1 MPDRINKG
9 RKRLITIITNFGVN
23 EYLMNNL
30 YFQTADKGIA
40 LPAKTVLRNVIHE
53 LFRKEGKQLERLS
66 IVFCSDEYLLE
77 LNQQFLQH
85 DYYTDIL
92 TFTMSERGA
101 PVSGELYISVD
112 RVRDNARLLG
122 VPVLQELRRVIFH
135 GALHL
140 CGYKDKLKKDQAIIR
155 QKEDRYLQLL
165 KKRMDHA

>member
-1 MPDRINKG
+1 
-9 RKRLITIITNFGVN
+9 
-23 EYLMNNL
+23 MNAIH
-30 YFQTADKGIA
+30 FQIADKGIT
-40 LPAKTVLRNVIHE
+40 LPAKTILRSVIME
-53 LFRKEGKQLERLS
+53 LFRKEGKRLDILS
-66 IVFCSDEYLLE
+66 IVFCSDEFLLE

-92 TFTMSERGA
+92 TFTMSDRGA
-101 PVSGELYISVD
+101 AIAGELYISVD
-112 RVRDNARLLG
+112 RVRDNARVLG
-122 VPVLQELRRVIFH
+122 VSTVQELRRVIFH

>member
-1 MPDRINKG
+1 
-9 RKRLITIITNFGVN
+9 
-23 EYLMNNL
+23 MNAIH
-30 YFQTADKGIA
+30 FQIADKGIT
-40 LPAKTVLRNVIHE
+40 LPAKTILRSVIME
-53 LFRKEGKQLERLS
+53 LFRKEGKRLDVLS
-66 IVFCSDEYLLE
+66 IVFCSDEFLLE

-92 TFTMSERGA
+92 TFTMSDRGA
-101 PVSGELYISVD
+101 AIAGELYISVD
-112 RVRDNARLLG
+112 RVRDNARVLG
-122 VPVLQELRRVIFH
+122 VSTVQELRRVIFH

>member
-1 MPDRINKG
+1 M
-9 RKRLITIITNFGVN
+9 ITIITNFGVN
-23 EYLMNNL
+23 EYLMSPIH
-30 YFQTADKGIA
+30 FQVADKGIT
-40 LPAKTVLRNVIHE
+40 LPAKTVLRSVINA
-53 LFRKEGKQLERLS
+53 LFRKEGKQLEALS
-66 IVFCSDEYLLE
+66 IVFCSDDFLLG

-92 TFTMSERGA
+92 TFTMSERGC

-122 VPVLQELRRVIFH
+122 VPAIQELRRVIFH